1 MSAREAQDF
10 IKSRS
15 TYAMGFTEGEV
26 FGMLRS
32 IGYDFSEFERWIRG
46 SACPIAPDG
55 TELYFHHD
63 VFRFMIMVA
72 NGTRKVGDF
81 EENAHEGAL
90 KSIVRQIKIDMI
102 Q

>member
-1 MSAREAQDF
+1 MNMRESQDF

-15 TYAMGFTEGEV
+15 THAMGFTEGEV

-32 IGYDFSEFERWIRG
+32 IGFDFSEFERWIRG

-55 TELYFHHD
+55 TMLYFHHD
-63 VFRFMIMVA
+63 VFNFINMVA

-81 EENAHEGAL
+81 NETAHEGVL
-90 KSIVRQIKIDMI
+90 KSIIRQMKIDMI
-102 Q
+102 K

>member
-1 MSAREAQDF
+1 MNAREAQDF

-15 TYAMGFTEGEV
+15 VYSMGFTEGEV

-32 IGYDFSEFERWIRG
+32 TGIDFSEFERWIRG

-63 VFRFMIMVA
+63 VFRFMSMTA
-72 NGTRKVGDF
+72 NGTRHVKDF
-81 EENAHEGAL
+81 DKNAHENAL
-90 KSIVRQIKIDMI
+90 NSIVRQIKIEMI
-102 Q
+102 